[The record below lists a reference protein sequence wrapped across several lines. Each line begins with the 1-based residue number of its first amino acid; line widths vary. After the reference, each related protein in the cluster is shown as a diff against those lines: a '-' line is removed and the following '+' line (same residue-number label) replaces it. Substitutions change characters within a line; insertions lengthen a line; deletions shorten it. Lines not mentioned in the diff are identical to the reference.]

1 MGAVFRPKD
10 FGRGYPKFIENAVR
24 DLTPDTK
31 YNVLKLFNSWEG
43 TSSKEKLNEMLGPD
57 KAKDLLKKIKAYDEA
72 DLTDEERNALKAIF
86 KDSLTF
92 D

>member
-1 MGAVFRPKD
+1 MFRPKD
-10 FGRGYPKFIENAVR
+10 FGKGYSKIIENAVR

-31 YNVLKLFNSWEG
+31 DKVLKLFNSWEG

-72 DLTDEERNALKAIF
+72 DLTDEERNALKEIF

>member
-10 FGRGYPKFIENAVR
+10 LGRDYSKIIENAIS
-24 DLTPDTK
+24 DLSPDTK
-31 YNVLKLFNSWEG
+31 DNVIKLFNSWDG
-43 TSSKEKLNEMLGPD
+43 TKSKEKLSEMIGPD
-57 KAKDLLKKIKAYDEA
+57 KAKRLLKKIEAYVEA
-72 DLTDEERNALKAIF
+72 DLTDEERNALKEIF